1 MYDKLKDRI
10 KTHEGFRNYVYKDSL
25 GKRTIGYG
33 HLCLDDENWENDE
46 QYDIEI
52 LDDCFESDFNDALW
66 GAEDLI
72 GSIPLLPKAKE
83 VIVEMVFQLGKGGVS
98 KFKKMWEALAK
109 EDYDEA
115 ANQMLDSRWHKQ
127 TKSRAESLATIIRSL
142 A

>member
-10 KTHEGFRNYVYKDSL
+10 KIHEGFRNYVYKDSL
-25 GKRTIGYG
+25 GKRTVGYG
-33 HLCLDDENWENDE
+33 HLCLEDENWQDDKE
-46 QYDIEI
+46 YDMKL
-52 LDDCFESDFNDALW
+52 LDDCFESDFSDALD

-72 GSIPLLPKAKE
+72 GFMPLLPKAKE

-98 KFKKMWEALAK
+98 KFKKMWEALAQ
-109 EDYDEA
+109 EDYAEA

-127 TKSRAESLATIIRSL
+127 TKSRAESLATIMRSL

>member
-1 MYDKLKDRI
+1 MHNKLKDRI

-25 GKRTIGYG
+25 GKRTVCYG
-33 HLCLDDENWENDE
+33 HLCLDDENWEDDE

-52 LDDCFESDFNDALW
+52 LEDCFESDFNDALK

-109 EDYDEA
+109 EDYAEA

>member
-10 KTHEGFRNYVYKDSL
+10 KVHEGFRNYVYKDSL
-25 GKRTIGYG
+25 GKRTVGYG
-33 HLCLDDENWENDE
+33 HLCLDDENWQDDE
-46 QYDIEI
+46 EYDVEV
-52 LDDCFESDFNDALW
+52 LDDCFEPDFNDALK

-109 EDYDEA
+109 EDYAEA

-127 TKSRAESLATIIRSL
+127 TKSRAESLATIMRAL

>member
-10 KTHEGFRNYVYKDSL
+10 KVHEGFRNYVYKDSL
-25 GKRTIGYG
+25 GKRTVGYG
-33 HLCLDDENWENDE
+33 HLCLDDENWQDDE
-46 QYDIEI
+46 EYDIEI
-52 LDDCFESDFNDALW
+52 LDDCFESDFSDALK

-109 EDYDEA
+109 EDYAEA

-127 TKSRAESLATIIRSL
+127 TKSRAESLATIMRSL
-142 A
+142 S

>member
-1 MYDKLKDRI
+1 MHNKLKDRI

-25 GKRTIGYG
+25 GKRTVGYG
-33 HLCLDDENWENDE
+33 HLCLDDENWEDDE

-52 LDDCFESDFNDALW
+52 LEDCFESDFNDALK

-83 VIVEMVFQLGKGGVS
+83 IIIEMVFQLGKGGVR

-109 EDYDEA
+109 EDYAEA

-127 TKSRAESLATIIRSL
+127 TKSRAESLATIMRSL

>member
-10 KTHEGFRNYVYKDSL
+10 KVHEGFRNYVYRCSENVK
-25 GKRTIGYG
+25 TIGYG
-33 HLCLDDENWENDE
+33 HRCLEDENWQDDE
-46 QYDIEI
+46 EYDIEI
-52 LDDCFESDFNDALW
+52 LEDCFESDFNDALK

-109 EDYDEA
+109 EDYAEA

-127 TKSRAESLATIIRSL
+127 TKSRAESLATIMRSL
-142 A
+142 S

>member
-1 MYDKLKDRI
+1 MYEKLKDRI
-10 KTHEGFRNYVYKDSL
+10 KTHEGFRNFVYKDSL
-25 GKRTIGYG
+25 GKRTVGYG
-33 HLCLDDENWENDE
+33 HLCKSDENWNDDE
-46 QYDIEI
+46 QYSIE
-52 LDDCFESDFNDALW
+52 LLENCFESDFVEALK

-109 EDYDEA
+109 EDYTEA

-127 TKSRAESLATIIRSL
+127 TKSRAESLATIMRSL

>member
-1 MYDKLKDRI
+1 MHNKLKDRI

-25 GKRTIGYG
+25 GKRTVGYG
-33 HLCLDDENWENDE
+33 HLCLDDENWEDDE

-52 LDDCFESDFNDALW
+52 LEDCFESDFNDALK

-83 VIVEMVFQLGKGGVS
+83 VIVEMVFQLGKGGVR

-109 EDYDEA
+109 EDYAEA

-127 TKSRAESLATIIRSL
+127 TKSRAESLATIMRSL

>member
-1 MYDKLKDRI
+1 MYDRLKDRI
-10 KTHEGFRNYVYKDSL
+10 KIHEGFRNFVYKDSL
-25 GKRTIGYG
+25 GKRTVGYG
-33 HLCLDDENWENDE
+33 HLCLDDENWQDDE
-46 QYDIEI
+46 EYDMEI
-52 LDDCFESDFNDALW
+52 LDDCFESDFNDALR

-72 GSIPLLPKAKE
+72 GSITLLPKAKE